1 MVEVDGVNVLNK
13 LVWIG
18 ARESDKEYT
27 GDFFEG
33 SVTLYGKR
41 KEENK
46 SFCLTKDYRINHN
59 NITDEQTA
67 FMVENELQLIEKNPD
82 IKFMA
87 YNPNLIYDCDERVIE
102 HTICLNNQ
110 DVMQFL
116 DSKFSFRNFAKKY
129 VHTLHSEH
137 FRGNECT
144 VQVLKREFP
153 GEKKW
158 IIQSDIASGG
168 YKTFILSEENEKDI
182 VEILSKDEEYLV
194 SPFYEKNIPVNIHA
208 IIYDEEILVT
218 PGSIQIMGLDKNR
231 MLYRGADYIAYRSIS
246 KSILDS
252 FTAEVRVLCQEIQK
266 LGYRGIIGIDA
277 IIVENI
283 AWILEV
289 NNRFQASTILI
300 NKALKEYKLPSIHE
314 LNYEAFQSKKSDL
327 IGQKDLDEL
336 VINYSIYAF
345 IQNEQKYHVKNIM
358 KAYKSEKSIVQY
370 IDDGYIMWQ
379 DAEDEAYLFRIV
391 FNTNIVSI
399 TTDSCVRLHPNIKE
413 PEKRWYNDI
422 VKEDTDYKKLKIALL
437 NQGVILSK
445 DVKEYLN
452 RKGGMR
458 EGVYFAVDL
467 TINRHYIVNS
477 PLYVKLVSLSP
488 FWIKLEKEKLY
499 LYFYENK
506 VAEVEIAFADP
517 IAEKVTTKGIPVS
530 RICLL
535 ATDRLRIQ
543 NSDFCTFKEGNIP
556 CRFCEAEYKN
566 IEFDLEDICECLDL
580 YFRNRTIEFKHI
592 LIGASCIIQI

>member
-41 KEENK
+41 KKENK

-110 DVMQFL
+110 NVMQFL

-144 VQVLKREFP
+144 VQVLKRKFP

-379 DAEDEAYLFRIV
+379 DAEDEAYLFRVV

-566 IEFDLEDICECLDL
+566 IEFDLDDICECLDL